1 MSNPVTSLSGMM
13 RLRNY
18 FLTGIIVCA
27 PLAIT
32 AYLSWTVIHWVDS
45 WVKPYIPA
53 RYNPDNYLPFAVPGF
68 GLIVALVLITL
79 IGFLT
84 ANIIG
89 RSIVSYGEKVL
100 NRMPLVRNIY
110 SGLKQ
115 IFETVLA
122 HRSELFSKVG
132 LFEYPRRGSW
142 SIVFIASQE
151 DSEISDALVAREGKT
166 IAVFRPITPNVTTG
180 YLLYVPEKDVIPLEM
195 SVEDAAKLLIS
206 AGIVGPEYQSKTKA
220 LAKEALAKRKL
231 AEQPAAKPAEKPA
244 VTATQPARNRRTAS
258 SRPKR

>member
-1 MSNPVTSLSGMM
+1 MSKPVTSISGMLK
-13 RLRNY
+13 LRNY

-53 RYNPDNYLPFAVPGF
+53 RYNPDNYLPFTVPGF
-68 GLIVALVLITL
+68 GLIVALVMITL

-89 RSIVSYGEKVL
+89 RSIISYGEKLL
-100 NRMPLVRNIY
+100 NRMPLVRNVY

-122 HRSELFSKVG
+122 HRTELFSKVG
-132 LFEYPRRGSW
+132 LFEYPRKGSW
-142 SIVFIASQE
+142 SIVFIAAQE
-151 DSEISDALVAREGKT
+151 DSEIGDALEEREGKT

-206 AGIVGPEYQSKTKA
+206 AGLVGPEYTNKTKA
-220 LAKEALAKRKL
+220 LAKEALEKKAL
-231 AEQPAAKPAEKPA
+231 APALPGKKPAAKAA
-244 VTATQPARNRRTAS
+244 AQPARSRRTAS

>member
-1 MSNPVTSLSGMM
+1 MSTPVTSVSGMLK
-13 RLRNY
+13 LRNY

-32 AYLSWTVIHWVDS
+32 AYLSWSVIHWVDS

-68 GLIVALVLITL
+68 GVIVVLVMITL

-122 HRSELFSKVG
+122 HRTELFSKVG
-132 LFEYPRRGSW
+132 LFEYPRKGAW
-142 SIVFIASQE
+142 SIVFIAAQE
-151 DSEISDALVAREGKT
+151 DSEISDALEEREGKT
-166 IAVFRPITPNVTTG
+166 LAVFRPITPNVTTG

-206 AGIVGPEYQSKTKA
+206 AGLVGPGYKNKTKA
-220 LAKEALAKRKL
+220 LAKEALAKQKL
-231 AEQPAAKPAEKPA
+231 ALVPEAQPEKKPPVKAA
-244 VTATQPARNRRTAS
+244 QPARSRRTAS